1 MVTFPPCK
9 INLGLHVIEKR
20 PDGFHNLETCFY
32 PVQWTDILEIVK
44 ADRFGFSSSGNP
56 IPGAIDQNL
65 CIKAYNLLAG
75 DYNLS
80 PVQIHLHKIIPIG
93 SGLGGGSADA
103 AYTIRLLNEIF
114 ELRLSAQEM
123 MSYAAQLGSDCAFFI
138 QNSPMIGKGR
148 GELLSEI
155 HLDLR
160 GKFLVLV
167 NPNIHVSTAEAYAGV
182 RPVLPSSGIPDIL
195 KRPIIEWR
203 DLLKNDFEASV
214 FEKYPSIMELKNS
227 LYALDAVYASMSG
240 SGATVFGIFDAP
252 IDVTKHFADSTAWA
266 GYIS

>member
-44 ADRFGFSSSGNP
+44 ADRFAFSSTGNP
-56 IPGAIDQNL
+56 IPGASDQNL
-65 CIKAYNLLAG
+65 CIKAYHLLARN
-75 DYNLS
+75 YNLS
-80 PVQIHLHKIIPIG
+80 PVLIHLHKILPIG
-93 SGLGGGSADA
+93 AGLGGGSADA

-114 ELRLSAQEM
+114 ALNLSSQEM
-123 MSYAAQLGSDCAFFI
+123 MLYAAQLGSDCAFFI
-138 QNSPMIGKGR
+138 QNSPMLGKGR
-148 GELLSEI
+148 GEVLSDI
-155 HLDLR
+155 AVDLR

-182 RPVLPSSGIPDIL
+182 RPAHPGYNIPDIL
-195 KRPIIEWR
+195 TRPITEWR
-203 DLLKNDFEASV
+203 DLLKNDFEVSV
-214 FEKYPSIMELKNS
+214 FEKYPSIMALKDR
-227 LYALDAVYASMSG
+227 LYALGALYASMSG
-240 SGATVFGIFDAP
+240 SGATVFGIFDSL
-252 IDVTKHFADSTAWA
+252 IDVTKHFVDSTAWA